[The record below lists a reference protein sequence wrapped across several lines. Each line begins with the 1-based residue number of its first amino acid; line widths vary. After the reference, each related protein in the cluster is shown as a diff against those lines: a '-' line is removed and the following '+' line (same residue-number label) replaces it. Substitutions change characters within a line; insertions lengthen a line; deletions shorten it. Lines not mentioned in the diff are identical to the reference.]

1 MRLDGFTFPLR
12 TERLVLRPFE
22 PQDFAAYAGWHGLGE
37 VYRYLYAPV
46 PGPEV
51 IRAKF
56 EALLTAPFAADGDA
70 LRLAVLPRSGDQPMG
85 EVMLRITSL
94 AALQGEFG
102 YIFAP
107 EAGGKGYATE
117 AVATLLG
124 FGFGQ
129 VGFHRLFAL
138 LDPENTGSVRVV
150 ERLGLRRD
158 AHLVQNDR
166 FDGRWG
172 DEFVYAMLRAE
183 WKARA
188 AAAG

>member
-1 MRLDGFTFPLR
+1 MRRDGFTFPVK
-12 TERLVLRPFE
+12 TERLVLRPFQ
-22 PQDFAAYAGWHGLGE
+22 PQDFAAYAGWHSLPK
-37 VYRYLYAPV
+37 VYRYLYTPV

-56 EALLTAPFAADGDA
+56 EAMLAAPFAADGDA
-70 LRLAVLPRSGDQPMG
+70 LRLAVVPRSGEAPIG

-107 EAGGKGYATE
+107 DAGGKGYATE
-117 AVATLLG
+117 AVAAVLG

-129 VGFHRLFAL
+129 VGFHRLFAR

-150 ERLGLRRD
+150 ERLALRRE
-158 AHLVQNDR
+158 AHLVQNDQ
-166 FDGRWG
+166 FNGRWG
-172 DEFVYAMLRAE
+172 DEVIHAVLRAE
-183 WKARA
+183 WEARGA
-188 AAAG
+188 AR